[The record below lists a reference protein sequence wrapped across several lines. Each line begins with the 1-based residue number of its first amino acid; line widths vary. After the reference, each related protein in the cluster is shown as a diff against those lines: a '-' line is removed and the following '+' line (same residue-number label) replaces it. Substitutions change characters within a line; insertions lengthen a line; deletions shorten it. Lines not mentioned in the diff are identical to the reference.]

1 MNGIKLIIIILLTIQ
16 KLYKSNNDVFLT
28 LEKGF
33 NCKNINNNIFDKI
46 HHQNEN
52 KIFNSNIPFLLYITS
67 SWCDYCCQETKILAY
82 LQNSLYNSKNPL
94 INNIKIYQIQSDEYI
109 DIIKKYKIFLTKIP
123 SLYLIKNN
131 DEIIQYSSFFRKK
144 DILYF
149 IEKNLSPIQALNTIE
164 ETIKFLDNNKKKI
177 KLLGFFIDK
186 EKYLKE
192 YSDFIKYD
200 CGEMIEEILHSDIS
214 ILRIWISIMLSNNQ
228 ELKIKP
234 RANNIYYS
242 DCCFH
247 NAGDLPVCI
256 DEGKKAFYCYGCG
269 YGGTII
275 SLIHKYSS
283 NLDRVSVL
291 RVLTAFIEKD
301 TTNLN
306 KVETEYYDEIFKYYN
321 SEIADYY
328 FEISRQKTMYLENRI
343 HNYLKMHR
351 DNPETRSKATRRLC
365 CTRMHI
371 ARTFKG

>member
-1 MNGIKLIIIILLTIQ
+1 M
-16 KLYKSNNDVFLT
+16 S
-28 LEKGF
+28 
-33 NCKNINNNIFDKI
+33 
-46 HHQNEN
+46 
-52 KIFNSNIPFLLYITS
+52 
-67 SWCDYCCQETKILAY
+67 
-82 LQNSLYNSKNPL
+82 LQDA
-94 INNIKIYQIQSDEYI
+94 IYDE
-109 DIIKKYKIFLTKIP
+109 
-123 SLYLIKNN
+123 
-131 DEIIQYSSFFRKK
+131 R
-144 DILYF
+144 
-149 IEKNLSPIQALNTIE
+149 
-164 ETIKFLDNNKKKI
+164 DN
-177 KLLGFFIDK
+177 
-186 EKYLKE
+186 

-200 CGEMIEEILHSDIS
+200 CEEMIEEILHSDIS

-291 RVLTAFIEKD
+291 RVLTSFIDKD